1 MKLDNCI
8 VTKIATMMDGGL
20 RITLDT
26 QELDPEIMGM
36 LMGLHKA
43 SVNVTFE
50 NPEFL
55 PTDPQ

>member
-1 MKLDNCI
+1 MRLDNCI
-8 VTKIATMMDGGL
+8 VNKIATMMDGGL

-26 QELDPEIMGM
+26 QELDIETMGV

-43 SVNVTFE
+43 SVHVTLD

-55 PTDPQ
+55 PTGQ